1 MSKRRT
7 LCDWSKERIKKK
19 ADDLLNIV
27 DRPTFACRKC
37 ARVANH
43 AIHLC
48 KPMPLP
54 RRNKLSDVG

>member
-1 MSKRRT
+1 MGKQRT
-7 LCDWSKERIKKK
+7 LCDWTKERIKSRSEE
-19 ADDLLNIV
+19 LLRIV

-37 ARVANH
+37 ARVANQ

-54 RRNKLSDVG
+54 RKQKLFDAG

>member
-1 MSKRRT
+1 MGKRRT
-7 LCDWSKERIKKK
+7 LCDWSRDRIKNK
-19 ADDLLNIV
+19 ADELLRIV
-27 DRPTFACRKC
+27 DQPTFACRKC

-54 RRNKLSDVG
+54 RKQNLSDAG